1 MKCTRKPTGSVCSGL
16 FSSRPNRCAPKQTYS
31 RLSAIL
37 SWKHVILCVL
47 AMAVSVEPFYAQ
59 RGGGAH
65 GSGGRGNAGIGYP
78 GRYPYPAASPSWQP
92 IPDIPPLPKPVI
104 TDDEKCFPWILSE
117 ARATTV
123 SVTRLKVPSKAR
135 RDFQKGCEAANKHKL
150 DEAEQH
156 ARKAID
162 KFQNYSA
169 AWVLLGV
176 ILEQKSETERAGDA
190 CSRAVAIDPKY
201 LPAYLCKAEF
211 AVRTRE
217 WNEVLDMA
225 DMAQGLN
232 SQGDS
237 YAFYYRATAQLHL
250 NDIGEAKKSALQ
262 AEALDVKHSEP
273 FIYLL
278 LAQIYE
284 HEGDTANAISQ
295 LQELLKH
302 NSGKQQEDQAKK
314 YLAEL
319 ESQQSSSK

>member
-1 MKCTRKPTGSVCSGL
+1 MKGMRKPPGNPWCGL
-16 FSSRPNRCAPKQTYS
+16 LCRLPNRPRPKRVRS
-31 RLSAIL
+31 GPPSFLC
-37 SWKHVILCVL
+37 WKQVFLCGL
-47 AMAVSVEPFYAQ
+47 AMGFSILPIHAQ
-59 RGGGAH
+59 RGGGGGPR
-65 GSGGRGNAGIGYP
+65 GSGGRADTGIAFP
-78 GRYPYPAASPSWQP
+78 GRYPTTQPVWQP

-104 TDDEKCFPWILSE
+104 ADDEKCFPWNLSE
-117 ARATTV
+117 VRATSV

-135 RDFQKGCEAANKHKL
+135 KEFQKGCEAANKHKF

-162 KFQNYSA
+162 KFQDYSA

-176 ILEQKSETERAGDA
+176 ILEQKSETEEAGNA
-190 CSRAVAIDPKY
+190 CSRAVTIDPKY

-217 WNEVLDMA
+217 WKEVLDMA
-225 DMAQGLN
+225 EMAQGLN

-237 YAFYYRATAQLHL
+237 YAFYYRATAHLHL
-250 NDIGEAKKSALQ
+250 NNIAEAKKSALQ

-284 HEGDTANAISQ
+284 QEGDTANAISQ

-319 ESQQSSSK
+319 ESQQSLSK